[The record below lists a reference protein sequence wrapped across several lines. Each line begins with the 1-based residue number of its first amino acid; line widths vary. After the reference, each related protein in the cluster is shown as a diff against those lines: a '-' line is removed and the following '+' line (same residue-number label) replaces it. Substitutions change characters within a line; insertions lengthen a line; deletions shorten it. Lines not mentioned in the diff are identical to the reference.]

1 MSVPLPTMT
10 HERLNFST
18 LLSSSS
24 SQLLGRWSGY
34 LGFLVAFQA
43 ECDLSLRKLTDWWI
57 LAAEL
62 PDGLVTT
69 CPWSACASAYGEFPT
84 RKVHLLQD
92 THSATVEEV
101 KKIEEVTHGWMSVSR
116 Q

>member
-1 MSVPLPTMT
+1 MVRISGFPGGLPR
-10 HERLNFST
+10 ER
-18 LLSSSS
+18 
-24 SQLLGRWSGY
+24 GDRRY
-34 LGFLVAFQA
+34 QA

-69 CPWSACASAYGEFPT
+69 CPWSACASAYGEIPT

-92 THSATVEEV
+92 THSGNAGAATVEEV